1 MNSISEE
8 CQKLKEQYDECFNG
22 WFKDTFLRG
31 GTQDTCKPL
40 FQAYQ
45 ECVKKA
51 IKDRKIDLWEIE
63 KDVLGTDKE
72 QKPKPT
78 EQEKPPQK

>member
-1 MNSISEE
+1 MLNINHLCLFHQGQAEKMNSISEE
-8 CQKLKEQYDECFNG
+8 CQKLKEKYDECFNG

-45 ECVKKA
+45 ECVKVS
-51 IKDRKIDLWEIE
+51 IKIIE
-63 KDVLGTDKE
+63 LYQLCTLL
-72 QKPKPT
+72 
-78 EQEKPPQK
+78 